1 MAKALGIL
9 AVALAFLAAPAAAQ
23 ESKCTAAKHQ
33 AAGDYA
39 RALEACRAKALKKG
53 VPIDPAC
60 DAKALAKLEKQ
71 FAKAEQKADC
81 IVDGRGRVRR
91 RRGRRLRR
99 RYARRPREGPGRLLR
114 PARRVRLGA
123 RSGALRRAR
132 RDGRTARQRVRRIGD
147 LRRAARVGRRLLR
160 ERGLEPPEL
169 TCSLSSQ
176 DDCAA
181 AGGDAYV
188 SPAVCT
194 TSRCVRF
201 EGAPPK

>member
-71 FAKAEQKADC
+71 FAKAEQKPDC
-81 IVDGRGRVRR
+81 IVTGEDAFAAAVGDGFVADTRAVLEKGQGVCCDLPVAC
-91 RRGRRLRR
+91 GW
-99 RYARRPREGPGRLLR
+99 ARDPAHCTVHGGTEGPPGSVCDGSGTCVAQ
-114 PARRVRLGA
+114 PA
-123 RSGALRRAR
+123 SGGGCCENA
-132 RDGRTARQRVRRIGD
+132 GS
-147 LRRAARVGRRLLR
+147 
-160 ERGLEPPEL
+160 EPPEL

-188 SPAVCT
+188 APAVCT